1 MMKDLLDKGAV
12 LQRDKKTYAIAPHVP
27 AGLITSDQLR
37 KLADVADK
45 YNAKAIKITAAQRI
59 ALVGLEENDI
69 DSAWQDLGM
78 KPGAAIGLCVRSIKT
93 CPGTSFCKRGFKDSV
108 SIGLKLDDRY
118 HGMNL
123 PNKLKIGVSGCP
135 NSCADNHTRDIG
147 LMGTPKGWTIF
158 VGGKGGTIPRLGD
171 RLVMGIPD
179 EKVLDLVDDIV
190 NLYSDNANNKER
202 LGSYIDRVGFE
213 EFAANFDLAKYKN

>member
-147 LMGTPKGWTIF
+147 LMGTPKGWTVF

-202 LGSYIDRVGFE
+202 LGAYIDRVGFE
-213 EFAANFDLAKYKN
+213 EFAANFDLTKYKN

>member
-1 MMKDLLDKGAV
+1 MKDLLDKGAV

-45 YNAKAIKITAAQRI
+45 YNAQAIKITAAQRI
-59 ALVGLEENDI
+59 ALVGLEENAI

-147 LMGTPKGWTIF
+147 LMGTPKGWTVF

-202 LGSYIDRVGFE
+202 LGAYIDRVGFE

>member
-1 MMKDLLDKGAV
+1 MKDLLDKGAV
-12 LQRDKKTYAIAPHVP
+12 LQRDKETYAIAPHIP

-45 YNAKAIKITAAQRI
+45 YKVSAIKVTAAQRI
-59 ALVGLEENDI
+59 ALVGLKEEDI
-69 DSAWQDLGM
+69 DNAWNDLGM

-93 CPGTSFCKRGFKDSV
+93 CPGITFCKRGFRDSV
-108 SIGLKLDDRY
+108 KLGLELDDRY

-147 LMGTPKGWTIF
+147 LMGMPKGWTIF
-158 VGGKGGTIPRLGD
+158 VGGKGGTIPRLGN
-171 RLVMGIPD
+171 RLIMNVPD
-179 EKVLDLVDDIV
+179 DKVLDIVDKIV
-190 NLYSDNANNKER
+190 RVYSENAKGKER
-202 LGSYIDRVGFE
+202 LGSYIDRIGLD
-213 EFAANFDLAKYKN
+213 EFKSIVNLDSFLQ

>member
-1 MMKDLLDKGAV
+1 MKDLLDKGAV

-37 KLADVADK
+37 KLADVGDK
-45 YNAKAIKITAAQRI
+45 YNAQAIKITAAQRI

-147 LMGTPKGWTIF
+147 LMGTPKGWTVF

-202 LGSYIDRVGFE
+202 LGAYIDRVGFE

>member
-1 MMKDLLDKGAV
+1 MKDLLDKGAV
-12 LQRDKKTYAIAPHVP
+12 IQRDMKTYAIAPHVP
-27 AGLITSDQLR
+27 AGLISSDQLR

-59 ALVGLEENDI
+59 ALVGLEEKDI

-93 CPGTSFCKRGFKDSV
+93 CPGTTFCKRAFRDSV

-135 NSCADNHTRDIG
+135 NSCSDNHTRDIG
-147 LMGTPKGWTIF
+147 LMGTPKGWSVF
-158 VGGKGGTIPRLGD
+158 VGGKGGTLPRLGD
-171 RLVMGIPD
+171 KLIMGVSD
-179 EKVLDLVDDIV
+179 EKVLNLVDEIV
-190 NLYSDNANNKER
+190 KVYASNATGKER
-202 LGSYIDRVGFE
+202 LGAYIDRVGFDN
-213 EFAANFDLAKYKN
+213 FITNFDLDCYKN

>member
-1 MMKDLLDKGAV
+1 MKDLLDKGAV

-147 LMGTPKGWTIF
+147 LMGTPKGWTVF

-179 EKVLDLVDDIV
+179 EKILDLVDDIV

-202 LGSYIDRVGFE
+202 LGAYIDRVGFE

>member
-1 MMKDLLDKGAV
+1 MKDLLDKGAV

-45 YNAKAIKITAAQRI
+45 YNAQAIKITAAQRI

-147 LMGTPKGWTIF
+147 LMGTPKGWTVF

-171 RLVMGIPD
+171 RLVMGIHD

-202 LGSYIDRVGFE
+202 LGAYIDRVGFE

>member
-45 YNAKAIKITAAQRI
+45 YNAQAIKITAAQRI

-147 LMGTPKGWTIF
+147 LMGTPKGWTVF

-202 LGSYIDRVGFE
+202 LGAYIDRVGFE

>member
-1 MMKDLLDKGAV
+1 MKDLLDKGAV
-12 LQRDKKTYAIAPHVP
+12 IQRDMETYAIAPHVP
-27 AGLITSDQLR
+27 AGLISSDQLR

-59 ALVGLEENDI
+59 SLVGLEEKDI

-93 CPGTSFCKRGFKDSV
+93 CPGTTFCKRAFRDSV

-135 NSCADNHTRDIG
+135 NSCSDNHTRDIG
-147 LMGTPKGWTIF
+147 LMGTPKGWSVF
-158 VGGKGGTIPRLGD
+158 VGGKGGTLPRLGD
-171 RLVMGIPD
+171 KLIMGVSD
-179 EKVLDLVDDIV
+179 EKVLNLVDEIV
-190 NLYSDNANNKER
+190 KVYASNATGKER
-202 LGSYIDRVGFE
+202 LGAYIDRVGFDN
-213 EFAANFDLAKYKN
+213 FISNFDLDCYKN

>member
-1 MMKDLLDKGAV
+1 MKDLLDKGAV
-12 LQRDKKTYAIAPHVP
+12 IQRDMKSYAIAPHVP
-27 AGLITSDQLR
+27 GGLISSDQLR

-59 ALVGLEENDI
+59 ALVGLEGQDI
-69 DSAWQDLGM
+69 DLAWKDLGM

-93 CPGTSFCKRGFKDSV
+93 CPGTTFCKRGFRDSV
-108 SIGLKLDDRY
+108 SIGLKLDNRY

-135 NSCADNHTRDIG
+135 NSCSDNHTRDIG
-147 LMGTPKGWTIF
+147 LMGTPKGWTVF

-171 RLVMGIPD
+171 KLAMGISD
-179 EKVLDLVDDIV
+179 ENVLNLVDEIV
-190 NLYSDNANNKER
+190 NIYSSNATGKER
-202 LGSYIDRVGFE
+202 LGAYIDRIGLENFLS
-213 EFAANFDLAKYKN
+213 NFDLSKYKN

>member
-1 MMKDLLDKGAV
+1 MKDLLDKGAV
-12 LQRDKKTYAIAPHVP
+12 IQRDMETYAIAPHAP
-27 AGLITSDQLR
+27 AGLISSDQLR

-59 ALVGLEENDI
+59 ALVGLEEKDI

-93 CPGTSFCKRGFKDSV
+93 CPGTTFCKRAFRDSV

-135 NSCADNHTRDIG
+135 NSCSDNHTRDIG
-147 LMGTPKGWTIF
+147 LMGTPKGWSVF
-158 VGGKGGTIPRLGD
+158 VGGKGGTLPRLGD
-171 RLVMGIPD
+171 KLIMGVSD
-179 EKVLDLVDDIV
+179 EKVLNLVDEIV
-190 NLYSDNANNKER
+190 KVYASNATGKER
-202 LGSYIDRVGFE
+202 LGAYIDRVGFDN
-213 EFAANFDLAKYKN
+213 FISNFDLDCYKN

>member
-1 MMKDLLDKGAV
+1 
-12 LQRDKKTYAIAPHVP
+12 
-27 AGLITSDQLR
+27 
-37 KLADVADK
+37 
-45 YNAKAIKITAAQRI
+45 
-59 ALVGLEENDI
+59 
-69 DSAWQDLGM
+69 M

-147 LMGTPKGWTIF
+147 LMGTPKGWTVF

-202 LGSYIDRVGFE
+202 LGAYIDRVGFE

>member
-147 LMGTPKGWTIF
+147 LMGTPKGWTVF

-190 NLYSDNANNKER
+190 TLYSDNANNKER
-202 LGSYIDRVGFE
+202 LGAYIDRVGFE

>member
-1 MMKDLLDKGAV
+1 MKDLLDTGAV
-12 LQRDKKTYAIAPHVP
+12 IQRDMETYAIAPHVP
-27 AGLITSDQLR
+27 AGLVSSDQLR

-59 ALVGLEENDI
+59 ALVGLEEKDI

-93 CPGTSFCKRGFKDSV
+93 CPGTTFCKRAFRDSV

-135 NSCADNHTRDIG
+135 NSCSDNHTRDIG
-147 LMGTPKGWTIF
+147 LMGTPKGWSVF
-158 VGGKGGTIPRLGD
+158 VGGKGGTLPRLGD
-171 RLVMGIPD
+171 KLIMGVSD
-179 EKVLDLVDDIV
+179 EKVLNLVDEIV
-190 NLYSDNANNKER
+190 KVYASNATGKER
-202 LGSYIDRVGFE
+202 LGAYIDRVGFDN
-213 EFAANFDLAKYKN
+213 FISNFDLDCYKN

>member
-1 MMKDLLDKGAV
+1 MKDLLDKGAV
-12 LQRDKKTYAIAPHVP
+12 IQRDMETYAIAPHVP
-27 AGLITSDQLR
+27 AGLISSDQLR

-59 ALVGLEENDI
+59 ALVGLEEKDI

-93 CPGTSFCKRGFKDSV
+93 CPGTTFCKRAFRDSV

-135 NSCADNHTRDIG
+135 NSCSDNHTRDIG
-147 LMGTPKGWTIF
+147 LMGTPKGWSVF
-158 VGGKGGTIPRLGD
+158 VGGKGGTLPRLGD
-171 RLVMGIPD
+171 KLIMGVSD
-179 EKVLDLVDDIV
+179 EKVLNLVDEIV
-190 NLYSDNANNKER
+190 KVYASNATGKER
-202 LGSYIDRVGFE
+202 LGAYIDRVGFDN
-213 EFAANFDLAKYKN
+213 FISNFDLDYYKN

>member
-147 LMGTPKGWTIF
+147 LMGTPKGWTVF

-179 EKVLDLVDDIV
+179 GKVLDLVDDIV

-202 LGSYIDRVGFE
+202 LGAYIDRVGFE

>member
-1 MMKDLLDKGAV
+1 MKDLLDKGAV
-12 LQRDKKTYAIAPHVP
+12 IQRDMETYAIAPHVP
-27 AGLITSDQLR
+27 AGLVSSDQLR

-59 ALVGLEENDI
+59 ALVGLEEKDI

-93 CPGTSFCKRGFKDSV
+93 CPGTTFCKRAFRDSV

-135 NSCADNHTRDIG
+135 NSCSDNHTRDIG
-147 LMGTPKGWTIF
+147 LMGTPKGWSVF
-158 VGGKGGTIPRLGD
+158 VGGKGGTLPRLGD
-171 RLVMGIPD
+171 KLIMGVSD
-179 EKVLDLVDDIV
+179 EKVLNLVDEIV
-190 NLYSDNANNKER
+190 KVYASNATGKER
-202 LGSYIDRVGFE
+202 LGAYIDRVGFDN
-213 EFAANFDLAKYKN
+213 FISNFDLDCYKN

>member
-1 MMKDLLDKGAV
+1 MKDLLDKGAV

-37 KLADVADK
+37 KLAYVADK

-147 LMGTPKGWTIF
+147 LMGTPKGWTVF

-202 LGSYIDRVGFE
+202 LGAYIDRVGFE

>member
-12 LQRDKKTYAIAPHVP
+12 LQRNKKTYAIAPHVP

-147 LMGTPKGWTIF
+147 LMGTPKGWTVF

-202 LGSYIDRVGFE
+202 LGAYIDRVGFE

>member
-1 MMKDLLDKGAV
+1 MKDLLDKGAV

-45 YNAKAIKITAAQRI
+45 YNVQAIKITAAQRI

-147 LMGTPKGWTIF
+147 LMGTPKGWTVF

-202 LGSYIDRVGFE
+202 LGAYIDRVGFE

>member
-1 MMKDLLDKGAV
+1 MKDLLDKGAV

-37 KLADVADK
+37 KLANVADK

-59 ALVGLEENDI
+59 AIVGLEENDI

-147 LMGTPKGWTIF
+147 LMGTPKGWTVF

-202 LGSYIDRVGFE
+202 LGAYIDRVGFE

>member
-1 MMKDLLDKGAV
+1 MKDLLDKGAV

-147 LMGTPKGWTIF
+147 LMGTPKGWTVF

-202 LGSYIDRVGFE
+202 LGAYIDRVGFE
-213 EFAANFDLAKYKN
+213 EFSANFDLAKYKN

>member
-1 MMKDLLDKGAV
+1 MQSFKEI
-12 LQRDKKTYAIAPHVP
+12 KKTYAIAPHVP

>member
-1 MMKDLLDKGAV
+1 MKDLLDKGAV

-147 LMGTPKGWTIF
+147 LMGTPKGWTVF

-202 LGSYIDRVGFE
+202 LGAYIDRVGFE
-213 EFAANFDLAKYKN
+213 EFAANFDLTKYKTK

>member
-147 LMGTPKGWTIF
+147 LMGTPKGWTVF

-179 EKVLDLVDDIV
+179 EKILDLVDDIV

-202 LGSYIDRVGFE
+202 LGAYIDRVGFE